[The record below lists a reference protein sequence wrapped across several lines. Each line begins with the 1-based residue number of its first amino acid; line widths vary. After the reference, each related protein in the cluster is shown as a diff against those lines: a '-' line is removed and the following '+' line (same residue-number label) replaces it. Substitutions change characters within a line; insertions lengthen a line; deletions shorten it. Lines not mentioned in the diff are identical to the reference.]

1 MSAGVGP
8 AARAAGTPP
17 PALSPSGR
25 GAPRARGSPHAALSA
40 EGTGGHR
47 AAGRVVDILELAV
60 SARAGLALR
69 ELSARLRAPKSSLL
83 PLLRTL
89 AARGYLEQG
98 AGGEYRLGRR
108 ALELGLGGRDEL
120 GLPEVSRPALR
131 ALMQRTGETVFL
143 GTLSADG
150 LAVVFVDKVDSD
162 QVIRYAGGVGD
173 RRPLHATS
181 SGKVLLAFL
190 PPARREKILRA
201 LPLERY
207 TEQTVTTL
215 PALRTALDEV
225 RQSGLCLNLDEL
237 AIGAAGLAA
246 PIFDRDGQIAGACAI
261 GGPTDRVRPRLRA
274 LGAEVKA
281 TARAISARLGHRPTT
296 SGKDPS

>member
-8 AARAAGTPP
+8 AARAAGTPH

-25 GAPRARGSPHAALSA
+25 GAPRAGGSPHAALSA

-207 TEQTVTTL
+207 TEQTVTTC
-215 PALRTALDEV
+215 PRCGRRSTRCGRAGSASISTSWRWGGRARGADLRPRRSDRGSLRD
-225 RQSGLCLNLDEL
+225 RGPHRP
-237 AIGAAGLAA
+237 GAATAA
-246 PIFDRDGQIAGACAI
+246 RAGRRGEGHRA
-261 GGPTDRVRPRLRA
+261 RHLRA
-274 LGAEVKA
+274 
-281 TARAISARLGHRPTT
+281 ARPPADN